1 MVGASMKMYRTTRPP
16 PRQAAIPVLSVAV
29 KGGEIVV
36 TASGSDYVVT
46 YYKPADSAQ
55 LLAKSFARKEDR
67 RVAMTLAEFL
77 TAGCKAA
84 NDKAKELGWIA

>member
-1 MVGASMKMYRTTRPP
+1 MKMYRTTRPP

-46 YYKPADSAQ
+46 YYKPARLRSASGQ
-55 LLAKSFARKEDR
+55 ELCAEGRQARRHDTR
-67 RVAMTLAEFL
+67 
-77 TAGCKAA
+77 
-84 NDKAKELGWIA
+84 

>member
-1 MVGASMKMYRTTRPP
+1 MKIYRSTRPP

-29 KGGEIVV
+29 KGAEIVV
-36 TASGSDYVVT
+36 TASGSDYAMT
-46 YYKPADSAQ
+46 YYKPADSTR
-55 LLAKSFARKEDR
+55 LLAKTFPRKEDR